1 MARTGCRFASEDEY
15 LDAVQDA
22 AYDQFLQDA
31 VTCAECGTL
40 YDQGYHPSTR
50 FEPAWIEREE
60 CPNCGSPTL
69 EGNSTGV
76 SGGG

>member
-15 LDAVQDA
+15 LDAVHDA
-22 AYDQFLQDA
+22 AYERFIQEA

-50 FEPAWIEREE
+50 FEPAWVLTDTVV
-60 CPNCGSPTL
+60 GD
-69 EGNSTGV
+69 GGDA
-76 SGGG
+76 GGGDRGWGTK